1 MTTDISI
8 KNQEILNILASMIR
22 GGAAELMYKE
32 HGAAASVKSESYEVA
47 LQAVMSRIVSTAFE
61 NITEEER
68 DLVKNADAKKREEE
82 WR

>member
-1 MTTDISI
+1 MISI
-8 KNQEILNILASMIR
+8 KNQEILNTLASMIR

-32 HGAAASVKSESYEVA
+32 HGAAASVKSESYKVA